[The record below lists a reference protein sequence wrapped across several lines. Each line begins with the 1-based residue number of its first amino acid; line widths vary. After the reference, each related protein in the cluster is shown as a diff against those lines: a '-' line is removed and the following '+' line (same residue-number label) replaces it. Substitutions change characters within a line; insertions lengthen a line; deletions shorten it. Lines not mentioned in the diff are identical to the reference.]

1 MERNVVDSA
10 MVRAA
15 FAAIGAAPGDTVVFH
30 GSLKSMGWVE
40 GGVSAVIDGV
50 LAAVSPGGTVA
61 VPTLW
66 YDGTPARRAEDFD
79 LATSPA
85 YNGAL
90 AEGMRCDP
98 RSIRSN
104 HYSHSVNAIG
114 PRAVEL
120 TSGHGGGARALSPW
134 PDAFNEISP
143 WSRFHAWNALY
154 CFIGTGM
161 RPCTMKHWVESRY
174 LSRLLETLP
183 AGERREA
190 AQAELSPAPAR
201 IWPYGDMT
209 VIQPILAERGLL
221 RKAMLGNA
229 EVIGIRTRPLVESLM
244 EFFLASP
251 EKCFRANFLDWLARH
266 GLRN

>member
-1 MERNVVDSA
+1 MEEYTVDSA

-15 FAAIGAAPGDTVVFH
+15 FAAVGAVPGDTVVFH

-40 GGVSAVIDGV
+40 GGVAAVIDGAL
-50 LAAVSPGGTVA
+50 LAAAPGGTVA

-79 LATSPA
+79 IANSPA

-90 AEGMRCDP
+90 AEGMRRDP

-143 WSRFHAWNALY
+143 WSRFYEWNALY

-174 LSRLLETLP
+174 LSRLLERLP
-183 AGERREA
+183 SGGPREA
-190 AQAELSPAPAR
+190 AQAEISPGPAR
-201 IWPYGDMT
+201 IWPYADMS
-209 VIQPILAERGLL
+209 VIQPLLSERGLL
-221 RKAMLGNA
+221 RKAMLGRA
-229 EVIGIRTRPLVESLM
+229 EVIGIRTRPLVDALM
-244 EFFLASP
+244 EFFLTSP
-251 EKCFRANFLDWLARH
+251 EKCFRPNFLDWLTRH
-266 GLRN
+266 GLR